1 MLIAVVAGQPV
12 MATSNL
18 AVVLVKVTVA
28 APLQVASA
36 SVIGGVSF
44 DAFRSALKTFATVGA
59 GVGVGEAV
67 GEGVGVGVDT
77 AAVPP
82 QAAIRIAVAAMPANT
97 RIFDP
102 PCGVHPL
109 YDRSRRS
116 DDEAEQ
122 ACKHGFCRGRSSLS
136 SGGHPPPL
144 AAYPGT
150 ARATPWSP
158 YAALLQVAL
167 ARFTPLARVRHC
179 GAGLASRRRG
189 VTPYLAL
196 WSPDFPRRLSP
207 TRPSSL
213 LGRVNST
220 AFYRPS
226 AEISLLDRR
235 ACD

>member
-1 MLIAVVAGQPV
+1 MMRGHRFAG
-12 MATSNL
+12 S
-18 AVVLVKVTVA
+18 
-28 APLQVASA
+28 
-36 SVIGGVSF
+36 
-44 DAFRSALKTFATVGA
+44 
-59 GVGVGEAV
+59 
-67 GEGVGVGVDT
+67 
-77 AAVPP
+77 
-82 QAAIRIAVAAMPANT
+82 
-97 RIFDP
+97 
-102 PCGVHPL
+102 
-109 YDRSRRS
+109 
-116 DDEAEQ
+116 EAEQ

-136 SGGHPPPL
+136 SGGRPPPL

-213 LGRVNST
+213 LGISILPRFARILVPVQRSRHFGHEPTCSRHVFRHGDSGQVAVIPEQPVSWILSTKHPHVLRELGDVEESASQICAAPFDKNHTARSEARVRARELSM
-220 AFYRPS
+220 
-226 AEISLLDRR
+226 AEDGWKAR
-235 ACD
+235 

>member
-1 MLIAVVAGQPV
+1 
-12 MATSNL
+12 MARPS
-18 AVVLVKVTVA
+18 VSGSRQ
-28 APLQVASA
+28 LQSRRRR
-36 SVIGGVSF
+36 
-44 DAFRSALKTFATVGA
+44 RSGSPWRLC
-59 GVGVGEAV
+59 
-67 GEGVGVGVDT
+67 
-77 AAVPP
+77 
-82 QAAIRIAVAAMPANT
+82 QRIRACSYL
-97 RIFDP
+97 
-102 PCGVHPL
+102 PCGSIRL
-109 YDRSRRS
+109 YGPRRGS

-122 ACKHGFCRGRSSLS
+122 AYKHGFCRGRSSLS

-196 WSPDFPRRLSP
+196 WSPDFPRRLAP

-213 LGRVNST
+213 LGRLILGLLIALRARFRYLFIGRVSWFT
-220 AFYRPS
+220 SRLART
-226 AEISLLDRR
+226 ISLLTELPVSSP
-235 ACD
+235 